1 MARPIQHNFNQD
13 YSNWDQGSIFE
24 NFYNSQ
30 AVLAMMADQDEL
42 EAEVFADRDFIM
54 ANELIEQARN
64 RA

>member
-1 MARPIQHNFNQD
+1 MARPIKHNFNQD
-13 YSNWDQGSIFE
+13 YSNWDQGSIFDD
-24 NFYNSQ
+24 FYQHQ
-30 AVLAMMADQDEL
+30 ATVAIMADQDEL